1 MDSVNYWY
9 RNIYNGFLKD
19 LNFETYVNDKF
30 FSRFPFYQFSKISG
44 PLLQPQSTSRVI
56 TFFDQEPLDGKLF
69 RQMINFSEN
78 PPPTSED
85 KNIVDLSWLSDEYDD
100 RFIVT
105 SEKSSAFD
113 SFSDFIGF
121 KSIYYFFHAAA
132 AIDWYR
138 NYWKTNIE
146 IQTSHEYLF
155 VSYQHIVNPRRSH
168 RIDFLS
174 RLHEKDLFHRGLIS
188 FKHPGL
194 NELEDIVFQTKEYT
208 QDSHDI
214 FQRHKHKFMD
224 LYIDTQEP
232 HGALSTSID
241 LANSQR
247 AFVQVITE
255 TVFYPK
261 KLHLT
266 EKIFKPIVCKQ
277 PFLLLGGA
285 GNLKYFRD
293 YGFKTFGNY
302 WDEGYDDITDP
313 GERVGAVV
321 KILEDLSRLSSRQLT
336 EIIKDMSPILEHNWN
351 HFYYD
356 LKHIVAQE
364 FIDNIKPALNWSGIS
379 VSAEQYQK
387 LYKILTY

>member
-19 LNFETYVNDKF
+19 LKFMTYVNDGF
-30 FSRFPFYQFSKISG
+30 FPTAPFYHFSRISDSSAS
-44 PLLQPQSTSRVI
+44 LARTI
-56 TFFDQEPLDGKLF
+56 TFFDQEPLEGKL
-69 RQMINFSEN
+69 IK
-78 PPPTSED
+78 PVL
-85 KNIVDLSWLSDEYDD
+85 KNRYTNDLNSQWLSQSFDVNS
-100 RFIVT
+100 FIVT
-105 SEKSSAFD
+105 SEKSAAFD
-113 SFSDFIGF
+113 SFANIIRF
-121 KSIYYFFHAAA
+121 KGIYYFFHGAAA
-132 AIDWYR
+132 LDWYR
-138 NYWKTNIE
+138 NYWKNNIE
-146 IQTSHEYLF
+146 IQTTHEYLF
-155 VSYQHIVNPRRSH
+155 VSYQHIVNPRRAH
-168 RIDFLS
+168 RVDFLS
-174 RLHEKDLFHRGLIS
+174 RIHETDLFHRGLIS

-194 NELEDIVFQTKEYT
+194 EELENIIGATEEYT
-208 QDSHDI
+208 KDSHEI
-214 FQRHKHKFMD
+214 FQRHKHQFTD

-232 HGALSTSID
+232 HGALSTSVD
-241 LANSQR
+241 VTNSQR

-277 PFLLLGGA
+277 PFLLLGA
-285 GNLKYFRD
+285 VGNLKYFRE
-293 YGFKTFGNY
+293 YGFKTFGDY
-302 WDEGYDDITDP
+302 WDEGYDDIADP

-321 KILEDLSRLSSRQLT
+321 KILEDLSRLTPGQRT

-364 FIDNIKPALNWSGIS
+364 FVDNIKSAFENIP
-379 VSAEQYQK
+379 VSDQQYRQ

>member
-1 MDSVNYWY
+1 MNSINYWY

-19 LNFETYVNDKF
+19 LNFVAYVNDGF
-30 FSRFPFYQFSKISG
+30 FSTDPFYRFSRISS
-44 PLLQPQSTSRVI
+44 PSVFFPRLI
-56 TFFDQEPLDGKLF
+56 TFFDQEPLDGTLIKSVL
-69 RQMINFSEN
+69 
-78 PPPTSED
+78 
-85 KNIVDLSWLSDEYDD
+85 KNRNSPDSNSCWLTQAPEIQS
-100 RFIVT
+100 FIVT
-105 SEKSSAFD
+105 SEKSTAFD
-113 SFSDFIGF
+113 SFAKFIRF
-121 KSIYYFFHAAA
+121 ESIYYFFHAAA

-138 NYWKTNIE
+138 NYWKNNIE
-146 IQTSHEYLF
+146 IQSSHEYLF
-155 VSYQHIVNPRRSH
+155 VSYQHIVNPRRAH

-174 RLHEKDLFHRGLIS
+174 RINDKDLFHRGLVS

-194 NELEDIVFQTKEYT
+194 EELENIIESTEEYT
-208 QDSHDI
+208 KDSHEI
-214 FQRHKHKFMD
+214 FQRHKHKFTD
-224 LYIDTQEP
+224 LHIDTQEP
-232 HGALSTSID
+232 HGALSTTVD
-241 LANSQR
+241 VANSQR

-255 TVFYPK
+255 TVFYSR

-285 GNLKYFRD
+285 GNLKYFRE
-293 YGFKTFGNY
+293 YGFKTFGDY

-321 KILEDLSRLSSRQLT
+321 KILEDLSRLSNRQRT
-336 EIIKDMSPILEHNWN
+336 EIVKDMSSILEHNWN

-364 FIDNIKPALNWSGIS
+364 FVDNVKLAFSNLK
-379 VSAEQYQK
+379 VSDQQYRQ

>member
-19 LNFETYVNDKF
+19 LNFVTYVNDEF
-30 FSRFPFYQFSKISG
+30 LATAPFYRFSLISD
-44 PLLQPQSTSRVI
+44 PSLSLTSSRII
-56 TFFDQEPLDGKLF
+56 TFFDQEPLDGRLIKP
-69 RQMINFSEN
+69 IV
-78 PPPTSED
+78 
-85 KNIVDLSWLSDEYDD
+85 KNRTNNDPNSRWLNQSLDFNS
-100 RFIVT
+100 FIVT

-113 SFSDFIGF
+113 SFAKVIRF

-138 NYWKTNIE
+138 NYWKNNIE
-146 IQTSHEYLF
+146 IQSSHEYLF

-174 RLHEKDLFHRGLIS
+174 RIYEKDLFHRGLVS
-188 FKHPGL
+188 FKHPGS
-194 NELEDIVFQTKEYT
+194 EKLENIIESTEEYT
-208 QDSHDI
+208 KDSYEI
-214 FQRHKHKFMD
+214 FQQHKHKFTD
-224 LYIDTQEP
+224 LYIDTRDP
-232 HGALSTSID
+232 HGALSTTVD
-241 LANSQR
+241 VANSQR

-277 PFLLLGGA
+277 PFLLLGGV
-285 GNLKYFRD
+285 GNLKYFQD
-293 YGFKTFGNY
+293 YGFKTFGDY
-302 WDEGYDDITDP
+302 WDEGYDNITDP
-313 GERVGAVV
+313 GERVAAVV
-321 KILEDLSRLSSRQLT
+321 KILEDLSRLSDRQRA
-336 EIIKDMSPILEHNWN
+336 EIIKDMSLILEHNWN

-364 FIDNIKPALNWSGIS
+364 FVNNVKLAFSNLK
-379 VSAEQYQK
+379 VSDQQYRQ

>member
-19 LNFETYVNDKF
+19 LNFVTYVNDEF
-30 FSRFPFYQFSKISG
+30 LPTTPFYRFSLISD
-44 PLLQPQSTSRVI
+44 PSLSSVSSRII
-56 TFFDQEPLDGKLF
+56 TFFDQEPLDGTLIKSVLTD
-69 RQMINFSEN
+69 RYHNDPNSQ
-78 PPPTSED
+78 
-85 KNIVDLSWLSDEYDD
+85 WLNRSLDFNS
-100 RFIVT
+100 FIVT
-105 SEKSSAFD
+105 SEKSPAFD
-113 SFSDFIGF
+113 SFAKFIRF
-121 KSIYYFFHAAA
+121 KSIYYFFHATA

-138 NYWKTNIE
+138 NYWKNNID

-174 RLHEKDLFHRGLIS
+174 RIYEKDLFHRGLVS

-194 NELEDIVFQTKEYT
+194 EELENIIESTEEYT
-208 QDSHDI
+208 KDSHEI
-214 FQRHKHKFMD
+214 FQRHKNRFTD
-224 LYIDTQEP
+224 LHIDTQEP
-232 HGALSTSID
+232 HGALSTTID
-241 LANSQR
+241 VFNSQR

-277 PFLLLGGA
+277 PFLLLGGV

-293 YGFKTFGNY
+293 YGFKTFGDY

-321 KILEDLSRLSSRQLT
+321 KILEDLSRLSDRQRA
-336 EIIKDMSPILEHNWN
+336 EIIKDMSLILEHNWD
-351 HFYYD
+351 HFYHD

-364 FIDNIKPALNWSGIS
+364 FVDNIKSAFSNLK
-379 VSAEQYQK
+379 VSDQQYRQ